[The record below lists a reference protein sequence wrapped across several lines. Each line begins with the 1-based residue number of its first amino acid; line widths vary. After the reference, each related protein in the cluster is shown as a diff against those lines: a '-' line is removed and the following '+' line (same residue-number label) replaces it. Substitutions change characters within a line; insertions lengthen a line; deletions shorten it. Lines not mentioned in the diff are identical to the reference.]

1 MAASVKCQ
9 IKPITKSKTN
19 YKTRKKKTIEG
30 ILFNVFN
37 KMVTRI
43 NQEVFQT
50 YLYFVGNFLTS
61 FIRYLL
67 LLEVFQSS
75 LL

>member
-1 MAASVKCQ
+1 M
-9 IKPITKSKTN
+9 
-19 YKTRKKKTIEG
+19 RKKKTIEG

-50 YLYFVGNFLTS
+50 YLYFFGNFLTS
-61 FIRYLL
+61 FISYLL